1 MKPPK
6 WTLRA
11 LVVAAGVTVTVAAAP
26 QAGAQPRGQFQA
38 PPGFGP
44 VNFPGPLFPGQPRA
58 PVFLNPQPF
67 NVPGWQFNPDPFNT
81 NPRLNP
87 VQFVPVNP
95 FQQNPFFVNP
105 FLVNPFNNQFA
116 NNPFNNNP
124 FNNVFVNPLGP
135 QVGPSPFGPNPFG
148 PNPFAN
154 PFAPVVFTQPAIAIQ
169 QPGFL
174 RWSGPDL
181 QVNPWSGTAVKPSL
195 GVAQTADGRIFFQ
208 LGRDGIPTVFNPNA
222 PRTGV
227 FVDPTF
233 GTFLNPRTGVIVQP
247 GGTRVFHPWMP

>member
-1 MKPPK
+1 MNPPK

-11 LVVAAGVTVTVAAAP
+11 IIVAAGVLAAVAAAP
-26 QAGAQPRGQFQA
+26 RAGAQPQANPFRA

-58 PVFLNPQPF
+58 PVVINQPQF
-67 NVPGWQFNPDPFNT
+67 NVPGFRFNPDPFGN

-87 VQFVPVNP
+87 VQFVPVNALQP
-95 FQQNPFFVNP
+95 NPFFVNP
-105 FLVNPFNNQFA
+105 FLVNPFNNPFAA
-116 NNPFNNNP
+116 NNPFALVNNPLNNP
-124 FNNVFVNPLGP
+124 FHNPLNN
-135 QVGPSPFGPNPFG
+135 PFVANPFG
-148 PNPFAN
+148 PNPFAS
-154 PFAPVVFTQPAIAIQ
+154 PFAPAVFTQPALAIQ

-174 RWSGPDL
+174 RWAGPDL
-181 QVNPWSGTAVKPSL
+181 QLNPWSGTAVKPSL
-195 GVAQTADGRIFFQ
+195 GVAQTADGRVFFQ

-247 GGTRVFHPWMP
+247 GGTRVFLPWIP